1 MGTRVLP
8 ASLSVPLWTVCELIW
23 TALHSV
29 GNHGH
34 GHGLAW
40 HAKSMYYYYV
50 VTTVS
55 RYDCNGHY
63 RFVFFPQP
71 GDLSLHGTTILGIS
85 EQSYDHHIR
94 ILEIASH
101 FGIVFDPGR
110 QTTAAPNST
119 NLGRI
124 AHRSTLAGISAGA
137 PTYSTSGLEP
147 GLPTSERLGPRAR
160 AHRHEPVAAV
170 TFPF

>member
-1 MGTRVLP
+1 MLP

-63 RFVFFPQP
+63 RFVFL
-71 GDLSLHGTTILGIS
+71 LSRVIDHCTGTILGIS
-85 EQSYDHHIR
+85 EQSYDHPLAFSKSR
-94 ILEIASH
+94 PSSASYS
-101 FGIVFDPGR
+101 IPGDR
-110 QTTAAPNST
+110 PLQLQNST

-137 PTYSTSGLEP
+137 PTYSASGLEP